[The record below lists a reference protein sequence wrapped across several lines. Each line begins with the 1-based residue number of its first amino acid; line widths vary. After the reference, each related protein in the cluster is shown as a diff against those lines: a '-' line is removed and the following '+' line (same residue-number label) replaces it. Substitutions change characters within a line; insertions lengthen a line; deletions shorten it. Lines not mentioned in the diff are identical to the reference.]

1 MIKYLLFLIVFI
13 GCNQLNKSRAPD
25 GYYLMRFTGEG
36 INIFQFKSNG
46 EYVAYHKSNFLF
58 HKTIGDYEMKKDTL
72 IMIDRFV
79 HDIFGSEPTG
89 GNETI
94 FVYNPTDERISYPIL
109 DGLLWLNKID
119 SLTQQHILMIEKLDD
134 LNNDASSP
142 TRKSS
147 R

>member
-13 GCNQLNKSRAPD
+13 GGDRSNNNRAPD

-36 INIFQFKSNG
+36 INLFQFKSNG

-58 HKTIGDYEMKKDTL
+58 HKTTGDYEMKKDTV

-79 HDIFGSEPTG
+79 HDIFGSEPS

-94 FVYNPTDERISYPIL
+94 LVYNPIDERISYPIL
-109 DGLLWLNKID
+109 DGLLWLDKID
-119 SLTQQHILMIEKLDD
+119 SLAQQQIELIQKLDD
-134 LNNDASSP
+134 LRNDASSP
-142 TRKSS
+142 TK
-147 R
+147 

>member
-13 GCNQLNKSRAPD
+13 GCDLSNKSRAPD

-36 INIFQFKSNG
+36 INLFQFKSNG
-46 EYVAYHKSNFLF
+46 EYVRYHESNFLF
-58 HKTIGDYEMKKDTL
+58 NKTEGDYQMKKDTV

-79 HDIFGSEPTG
+79 HDIFGSEPS

-94 FVYNPTDERISYPIL
+94 LVYNPTDERISYPIL
-109 DGLLWLNKID
+109 DGLLWLDKID
-119 SLTQQHILMIEKLDD
+119 SLTHQHILMIEKLDI

>member
-13 GCNQLNKSRAPD
+13 GCDHSNSNRAPD

-36 INIFQFKSNG
+36 INLFQFKSNG

-58 HKTIGDYEMKKDTL
+58 HKTTGDYEMKKDTV

-79 HDIFGSEPTG
+79 HDIFGSEPS

-94 FVYNPTDERISYPIL
+94 LVYNPIDERISYPIL
-109 DGLLWLNKID
+109 DGLLWLDKID
-119 SLTQQHILMIEKLDD
+119 SLAQQHIELIQKLDD
-134 LNNDASSP
+134 LRNDASSP
-142 TRKSS
+142 TK
-147 R
+147 